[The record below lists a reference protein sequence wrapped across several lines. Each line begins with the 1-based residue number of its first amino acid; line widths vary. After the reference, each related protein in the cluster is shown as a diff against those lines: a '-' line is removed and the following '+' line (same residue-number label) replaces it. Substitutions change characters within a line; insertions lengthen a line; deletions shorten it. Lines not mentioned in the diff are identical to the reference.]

1 MVDNMDIYE
10 VLNGIITEPHY
21 HSMSHLFANVDI
33 STIEENDRLLFNL
46 LKNISSMGTDVT
58 NSEITFHP
66 MVTYKDGSRRFSI
79 EDVND
84 ADYQILEKIDHGRLP
99 LALRS
104 LITDILWTQKKNYP
118 ASQIAAQSY
127 WEAFQQVNKDRK
139 NYESLNPLKRA
150 VCIAQQTKFQVLYSE
165 IYKWFCHDFIG
176 QATLVDVFCAL
187 RVMELFFEQKSTD
200 LSLII
205 NAVDSIISQGS
216 NNDNILAVEQ
226 AYELK
231 AKCYNKLNKKDDAT
245 KCNLAL
251 AQFYYDFAERLLQND
266 AMGAFRS
273 VDFFEKSIVLFRN
286 NGESFKA
293 ESVHKKLIEV
303 QKQIPQNMH
312 IFRTTFDVSKVIEN
326 IKTNMDGLSFEE
338 CIIRFTQYVGFES
351 IETLRNRT
359 IKECTS
365 NPLSSLFGT
374 NVLDAQGRTII
385 KMAPLDDNDPEK
397 DQKLLELHMFRS
409 SLQTQRIVGDIWVKN
424 ILQYIRS
431 RFSINN
437 AMVDF
442 LTKENCIIPEGRET
456 IFQKGV
462 GYFLRGEYYEAM
474 HILAPQMENL
484 FRNIAYEV
492 GGLTSKLFDDGS
504 AQEKEL
510 RSVFSLPELLDAYDN
525 NIIFAFRGLLNE
537 QAGANIRNR
546 IAHGIIGEAECSSGE
561 CLYFG
566 ALVIKLL
573 SFTAFSCNDII
584 LKSEKLKSFKEPTK
598 DDIQIIR

>member
-1 MVDNMDIYE
+1 MDIYE
-10 VLNGIITEPHY
+10 VLNEIITEPHY
-21 HSMSHLFANVDI
+21 HSMSRLFANVDN
-33 STIEENDRLLFNL
+33 STIEDNDRILFEL
-46 LKNISSMGTDVT
+46 LKNISSMGTHVT
-58 NSEITFHP
+58 KNEITFNP
-66 MVTYKDGSRRFSI
+66 MFTYKDGSRSFAI
-79 EDVND
+79 EDITET
-84 ADYQILEKIDHGRLP
+84 DYQILEKTELDRLP

-104 LITDILWTQKKNYP
+104 LISDILWTQRKNYP

-127 WEAFQQVNKDRK
+127 
-139 NYESLNPLKRA
+139 A
-150 VCIAQQTKFQVLYSE
+150 VCISQQIKFQALYSE
-165 IYKWFCHDFIG
+165 IYDWFCNTFIG
-176 QATLVDVFCAL
+176 EATHIDAFCAL
-187 RVMELFFEQKSTD
+187 RIMELFFEQKSTD

-205 NAVDSIISQGS
+205 KAVDSIISLNS
-216 NNDNILAVEQ
+216 NDDSVLAIEQ
-226 AYELK
+226 AYEFE
-231 AKCYNKLNKKDDAT
+231 AKCYNKLNKKNEAT

-251 AQFYYDFAERLLQND
+251 AQFQYDFAERLLEND

-273 VDFFEKSIVLFRN
+273 VDFYEKAIVLFRN
-286 NGESFKA
+286 NGASSKA
-293 ESVHKKLIEV
+293 ESVHKKLVEV
-303 QKQIPQNMH
+303 QKKIPKNMH
-312 IFRTTFDVSKVIEN
+312 TFRTTFDISKVIEN
-326 IKTNMDGLSFEE
+326 IKTNMDGLSFEK
-338 CIIRFTQYVGFES
+338 CIIRFTRYVGFES
-351 IETLRNRT
+351 IDTLRKRT
-359 IKECTS
+359 IKECTN

-397 DQKLLELHMFRS
+397 DQELLELHMFRS

-462 GYFLRGEYYEAM
+462 GCFLRGEYYEAM

-484 FRNIAYEV
+484 FRNIANEV
-492 GGLTSKLFDDGS
+492 GGLTSTLSDDGL
-504 AQEKEL
+504 AQEKVL
-510 RSVFSLPELLDAYDN
+510 SSVFSLPELLDAYDN
-525 NIIFAFRGLLNE
+525 DIIFAFRGLLNE

-546 IAHGIIGEAECSSGE
+546 IAHGIIGESECSSGE

-584 LKSEKLKSFKEPTK
+584 LKSEKLKNFKEPTK
-598 DDIQIIR
+598 DDIQIIK

>member
-1 MVDNMDIYE
+1 MDIYE
-10 VLNGIITEPHY
+10 VLNEIITEPHY
-21 HSMSHLFANVDI
+21 HSMSRLFANVDN
-33 STIEENDRLLFNL
+33 STIEDNDRILFEL
-46 LKNISSMGTDVT
+46 LKNISSMGTHVT
-58 NSEITFHP
+58 KNEIIFNP
-66 MVTYKDGSRRFSI
+66 MFTYKDGSRSFAI
-79 EDVND
+79 EDITET
-84 ADYQILEKIDHGRLP
+84 DYRILEKAELDRLP

-104 LITDILWTQKKNYP
+104 LISDILWTQRKNYP

-127 WEAFQQVNKDRK
+127 WEAFQQVYKDRK
-139 NYESLNPLKRA
+139 YYEALNPLKRA
-150 VCIAQQTKFQVLYSE
+150 VCISQQIKLQALYSE
-165 IYKWFCHDFIG
+165 IYNWFCNDFIG
-176 QATLVDVFCAL
+176 QATLINVFCAL
-187 RVMELFFEQKSTD
+187 RIMELFFEQKSTD
-200 LSLII
+200 FSLIV

-216 NNDNILAVEQ
+216 NNDNILAIEQ
-226 AYELK
+226 AYELE
-231 AKCYNKLNKKDDAT
+231 AKCYNKLNKKNEAT

-251 AQFYYDFAERLLQND
+251 AQFQYDFAERLLEND

-273 VDFFEKSIVLFRN
+273 VDFYEKAIVLFRN
-286 NGESFKA
+286 NGASSKA
-293 ESVHKKLIEV
+293 ESVHKKLVEV
-303 QKQIPQNMH
+303 QKKIPKNMH
-312 IFRTTFDVSKVIEN
+312 TFRTTFDISKVIEN

-338 CIIRFTQYVGFES
+338 CIIRFTRYVGFES
-351 IETLRNRT
+351 IDTLRKRT
-359 IKECTS
+359 IKECTN

-374 NVLDAQGRTII
+374 NVLDAQGKTII

-397 DQKLLELHMFRS
+397 DQELLELHMFRS
-409 SLQTQRIVGDIWVKN
+409 SLQIQRIVGDIWVKN

-462 GYFLRGEYYEAM
+462 GCFLRGEYYDAM

-484 FRNIAYEV
+484 FRNIANEV
-492 GGLTSKLFDDGS
+492 GGLTSTLSDDGL
-504 AQEKEL
+504 AQEKVL
-510 RSVFSLPELLDAYDN
+510 SSVFSLPELLDAYDN
-525 NIIFAFRGLLNE
+525 DIIFAFRGLLNE

-546 IAHGIIGEAECSSGE
+546 IAHGIIGESECSSGE

-584 LKSEKLKSFKEPTK
+584 LKSEKLKNFKEPAK
-598 DDIQIIR
+598 DDIQIIK

>member
-1 MVDNMDIYE
+1 MDIYE
-10 VLNGIITEPHY
+10 VLNEIITEPHY
-21 HSMSHLFANVDI
+21 YSISRLFANVDN
-33 STIEENDRLLFNL
+33 STIEDNDRILFEL
-46 LKNISSMGTDVT
+46 LKNISSMGTHVT
-58 NSEITFHP
+58 KNEITFNP
-66 MVTYKDGSRRFSI
+66 MFTYKDGSRSFAI
-79 EDVND
+79 EDITET
-84 ADYQILEKIDHGRLP
+84 DYQILEKTKLDRLP

-104 LITDILWTQKKNYP
+104 LISDILWTQRKNYP
-118 ASQIAAQSY
+118 DSQIVAQSY
-127 WEAFQQVNKDRK
+127 WETFQQVYKVRK
-139 NYESLNPLKRA
+139 YYEALNPLKRA
-150 VCIAQQTKFQVLYSE
+150 VCISQQIKFQALYSE
-165 IYKWFCHDFIG
+165 IYDWFCNTFIG
-176 QATLVDVFCAL
+176 EVTHINAFCAL
-187 RVMELFFEQKSTD
+187 RIMELFFEQKSTD

-205 NAVDSIISQGS
+205 KAVDSIISLNS
-216 NNDNILAVEQ
+216 NDDSVLAIEQ
-226 AYELK
+226 AYELE
-231 AKCYNKLNKKDDAT
+231 AKCYNKLNKKNEVT

-251 AQFYYDFAERLLQND
+251 AQFQYDFAERLLENG

-273 VDFFEKSIVLFRN
+273 VGFYEKAIVLFRN
-286 NGESFKA
+286 NGASSKA
-293 ESVHKKLIEV
+293 ESVHKKLVEV
-303 QKQIPQNMH
+303 QKKIPKNMH
-312 IFRTTFDVSKVIEN
+312 TFRTTFDISKVIEN

-338 CIIRFTQYVGFES
+338 CIIRFTRYVGFES
-351 IETLRNRT
+351 IDTLRKRT
-359 IKECTS
+359 IKECTN

-374 NVLDAQGRTII
+374 NVLDAQERTII

-397 DQKLLELHMFRS
+397 DQELLELHMFRS
-409 SLQTQRIVGDIWVKN
+409 SLQTQRIIGDIWVKN

-462 GYFLRGEYYEAM
+462 GCFLRGEYYEAM

-484 FRNIAYEV
+484 FRNIANEV
-492 GGLTSKLFDDGS
+492 GGLTSTLSDDGL
-504 AQEKEL
+504 AQEKVL
-510 RSVFSLPELLDAYDN
+510 SSVFSLPELLDAYDN

-546 IAHGIIGEAECSSGE
+546 IAHGIIGESECSSGE

-584 LKSEKLKSFKEPTK
+584 LKSEKLKNFKGPTK
-598 DDIQIIR
+598 DDIQIIK

>member
-1 MVDNMDIYE
+1 MDIYE
-10 VLNGIITEPHY
+10 VLNEIITEPHY
-21 HSMSHLFANVDI
+21 HSMSRLFANVDN
-33 STIEENDRLLFNL
+33 STIEDNDRILFEL
-46 LKNISSMGTDVT
+46 LKNISSMGTHVT
-58 NSEITFHP
+58 KNEITFNP
-66 MVTYKDGSRRFSI
+66 MFTYKDGSRSFAI
-79 EDVND
+79 EDITET
-84 ADYQILEKIDHGRLP
+84 DYQILEKTELDRLP

-104 LITDILWTQKKNYP
+104 LISDILWTQRKNYP

-127 WEAFQQVNKDRK
+127 WETFQQVYKARK
-139 NYESLNPLKRA
+139 YYEALNPLKRA
-150 VCIAQQTKFQVLYSE
+150 VCISQQIKFQALYSE
-165 IYKWFCHDFIG
+165 IYDWFCNTFIG
-176 QATLVDVFCAL
+176 EATHINAFCAL
-187 RVMELFFEQKSTD
+187 RIMELFFDQKSTD

-205 NAVDSIISQGS
+205 KAVDSIISLNS
-216 NNDNILAVEQ
+216 NDDSVLAIEQ
-226 AYELK
+226 AYELE
-231 AKCYNKLNKKDDAT
+231 AKCYNKLNKKNEVT

-251 AQFYYDFAERLLQND
+251 AQFQYDFAERLLEND

-273 VDFFEKSIVLFRN
+273 VGFYEKAIVLFRN
-286 NGESFKA
+286 NGASSKA
-293 ESVHKKLIEV
+293 ESVHKKLVEV
-303 QKQIPQNMH
+303 QKKIPKNMH
-312 IFRTTFDVSKVIEN
+312 TFRMTFDISKVIEN

-338 CIIRFTQYVGFES
+338 CIIRFTRYVGFES
-351 IETLRNRT
+351 IDTLRKRT
-359 IKECTS
+359 IKECTN

-397 DQKLLELHMFRS
+397 DQELLELHMFRS

-431 RFSINN
+431 RFSTNN

-462 GYFLRGEYYEAM
+462 GCFLRGEYYEAM

-484 FRNIAYEV
+484 FRNIANEV
-492 GGLTSKLFDDGS
+492 GGLTSTLSDDGL
-504 AQEKEL
+504 AQEKVL
-510 RSVFSLPELLDAYDN
+510 SSVFSLPELLDAYDN
-525 NIIFAFRGLLNE
+525 DIIFAFRGLLNE

-546 IAHGIIGEAECSSGE
+546 IAHGIIGESECSSGE

-584 LKSEKLKSFKEPTK
+584 LKSEKLKNFKEPTK
-598 DDIQIIR
+598 DDIQIIK

>member
-1 MVDNMDIYE
+1 MDIYE
-10 VLNGIITEPHY
+10 VLNEIITEPHY
-21 HSMSHLFANVDI
+21 HSMSHLFTNVD
-33 STIEENDRLLFNL
+33 SSMIEKNDRLLFDL
-46 LKNISSMGTDVT
+46 LKNISSMGTHVT
-58 NSEITFHP
+58 NSEITFNP
-66 MVTYKDGSRRFSI
+66 MFTYKDGSRSFAI
-79 EDVND
+79 EDINE
-84 ADYQILEKIDHGRLP
+84 ADYQMLEKIDFDKLP
-99 LALRS
+99 LALKS
-104 LITDILWTQKKNYP
+104 LISDILWMQKKNYP

-127 WEAFQQVNKDRK
+127 WEVFQQVYKDRK
-139 NYESLNPLKRA
+139 YYEALNPLKRA
-150 VCIAQQTKFQVLYSE
+150 VCISQQTKFQTLYSE
-165 IYKWFCHDFIG
+165 IYDWFCNAFIG
-176 QATLVDVFCAL
+176 EATQVDVFCAL
-187 RVMELFFEQKSTD
+187 RIMELFFEQKNTD

-205 NAVDSIISQGS
+205 NAVDSIISLGS
-216 NNDNILAVEQ
+216 NNDNILAIEQ
-226 AYELK
+226 AYELE
-231 AKCYNKLNKKDDAT
+231 AKCYNKLNKKNEAT

-273 VDFFEKSIVLFRN
+273 VDFFEKAIILFRN
-286 NGESFKA
+286 NGESLKA
-293 ESVHKKLIEV
+293 ESVHKKLIEI
-303 QKQIPQNMH
+303 QKQIPKNMH
-312 IFRTTFDVSKVIEN
+312 IFRTTFDVSKVVEN

-338 CIIRFTQYVGFES
+338 CIIRFTQYIGFES
-351 IETLRNRT
+351 IDALRNRT

-365 NPLSSLFGT
+365 DPLSSLFGT

-385 KMAPLDDNDPEK
+385 KMAPLDDNEPEK

-462 GYFLRGEYYEAM
+462 GCFLRGEYYEAM

-484 FRNIAYEV
+484 FRNIANEV
-492 GGLTSKLFDDGS
+492 GGLTSTLSDDGL
-504 AQEKEL
+504 AQEKVL
-510 RSVFSLPELLDAYDN
+510 SSVFSLPELLDAYDN
-525 NIIFAFRGLLNE
+525 DIIFAFRGLLNE

-546 IAHGIIGEAECSSGE
+546 IAHGIIGESECSSGE

-584 LKSEKLKSFKEPTK
+584 LKSEKLKNFKEPTK
-598 DDIQIIR
+598 DDIQIIK

>member
-1 MVDNMDIYE
+1 MDIYE
-10 VLNGIITEPHY
+10 VLNEIITEPHY
-21 HSMSHLFANVDI
+21 YSMSRLFANVDN
-33 STIEENDRLLFNL
+33 STIEDNDRILFEL
-46 LKNISSMGTDVT
+46 LKNISSMGTHVT
-58 NSEITFHP
+58 KNEITFNP
-66 MVTYKDGSRRFSI
+66 MFTYKDGSRSFAI
-79 EDVND
+79 EDITET
-84 ADYQILEKIDHGRLP
+84 DYQILEKTELDRLP

-104 LITDILWTQKKNYP
+104 LISDILWTQRKNYP

-127 WEAFQQVNKDRK
+127 WETFQQVYKVRK
-139 NYESLNPLKRA
+139 YYEALNPLKRA
-150 VCIAQQTKFQVLYSE
+150 VCISQQIKFQALYSE
-165 IYKWFCHDFIG
+165 IYDWFCNTFIG
-176 QATLVDVFCAL
+176 EATHINAFCAL
-187 RVMELFFEQKSTD
+187 RIMELFFDQKSTD

-205 NAVDSIISQGS
+205 KAVDSIISLNS
-216 NNDNILAVEQ
+216 NDDSVLAIEQ
-226 AYELK
+226 AYELE
-231 AKCYNKLNKKDDAT
+231 AKCYNKLNKKNEVT

-251 AQFYYDFAERLLQND
+251 AQFQYDFAERLLEND

-273 VDFFEKSIVLFRN
+273 VGFYEKAIVLFRN
-286 NGESFKA
+286 NGASSKA
-293 ESVHKKLIEV
+293 ESVHKKLVEV
-303 QKQIPQNMH
+303 QKKIPKNMH
-312 IFRTTFDVSKVIEN
+312 TFRMTFDISKVIEN

-338 CIIRFTQYVGFES
+338 CIIRFTRYVGFES
-351 IETLRNRT
+351 IDTLRKRT
-359 IKECTS
+359 IKECTN

-397 DQKLLELHMFRS
+397 DQELLELHMFRS

-431 RFSINN
+431 RFSTNN

-462 GYFLRGEYYEAM
+462 GCFLRGEYYEAM

-484 FRNIAYEV
+484 FRNIANEV
-492 GGLTSKLFDDGS
+492 GGLTSTLSDDGL
-504 AQEKEL
+504 AQEKVL
-510 RSVFSLPELLDAYDN
+510 SSVFSLPELLDAYDN
-525 NIIFAFRGLLNE
+525 DIIFAFRGLLNE

-546 IAHGIIGEAECSSGE
+546 IAHGIIGESECSSGE

-584 LKSEKLKSFKEPTK
+584 LKSEKLKNFKEPTK
-598 DDIQIIR
+598 DDIQIIK

>member
-1 MVDNMDIYE
+1 MDIYE
-10 VLNGIITEPHY
+10 VLNEIITEPHY
-21 HSMSHLFANVDI
+21 HSMSRLFANVDN
-33 STIEENDRLLFNL
+33 STIEDNDRILFEL
-46 LKNISSMGTDVT
+46 LKNISSMEIHVT
-58 NSEITFHP
+58 KNEITFNP
-66 MVTYKDGSRRFSI
+66 MFTYKDGSRSFAI
-79 EDVND
+79 EDITET
-84 ADYQILEKIDHGRLP
+84 DYQILEKADLDRLP

-104 LITDILWTQKKNYP
+104 LISDILWTQRKNYP

-127 WEAFQQVNKDRK
+127 WEAFQQVYKDRK
-139 NYESLNPLKRA
+139 YYEALNPLKRA
-150 VCIAQQTKFQVLYSE
+150 VCISQQIKLQALYSE
-165 IYKWFCHDFIG
+165 IYNWFCNDFIG
-176 QATLVDVFCAL
+176 QATLINVFCAL
-187 RVMELFFEQKSTD
+187 RIMELFFEQKSTD
-200 LSLII
+200 FSLIV

-216 NNDNILAVEQ
+216 NNDNILAIEQ
-226 AYELK
+226 AYEFE

-251 AQFYYDFAERLLQND
+251 AQFYYDFAERQLHND
-266 AMGAFRS
+266 AMGALRS
-273 VDFFEKSIVLFRN
+273 VDFFEKAIVLFRN
-286 NGESFKA
+286 NGASLKA
-293 ESVHKKLIEV
+293 ESVHKKLIDV

-338 CIIRFTQYVGFES
+338 CIIRFTQYVSFES
-351 IETLRNRT
+351 IEALRNRT

-365 NPLSSLFGT
+365 DPLSSLFGT
-374 NVLDAQGRTII
+374 NVLDSQGRTII

-397 DQKLLELHMFRS
+397 DQELLELHMFRS

-462 GYFLRGEYYEAM
+462 GCFLRGEYYEAM
-474 HILAPQMENL
+474 LILAPQMENL
-484 FRNIAYEV
+484 FRNIANEV
-492 GGLTSKLFDDGS
+492 GGLTSTLSDDGL
-504 AQEKEL
+504 AQEKVL
-510 RSVFSLPELLDAYDN
+510 SSVFSLPELLDAYDN
-525 NIIFAFRGLLNE
+525 DIIFAFRGLLNE

-546 IAHGIIGEAECSSGE
+546 IAHGIIGESECSSGE

-584 LKSEKLKSFKEPTK
+584 LKSEKLKNFKEPTK
-598 DDIQIIR
+598 DDIQIIK